1 MGKSISKKAKVLAIA
16 LFFSSSSFGQLNNCI
31 NTKDHPL
38 IVEIKD
44 SIKANNNY
52 VSVLAY
58 AVVKGDRLGLS
69 NSRILSLA
77 YAWAACKKIKD
88 SASRKEEEFKY
99 LDAMLSEE
107 EFKRLVSIKD
117 KNWESN
123 IPQTRFQCSAVLS
136 HHLEMLERV
145 GVYTFLSL

>member
-1 MGKSISKKAKVLAIA
+1 VIAIA
-16 LFFSSSSFGQLNNCI
+16 LFFASSSFGQLNNCI

-69 NSRILSLA
+69 NSKILSLA
-77 YAWAACKKIKD
+77 YAWATCKKNTD
-88 SASRKEEEFKY
+88 SAIRKDQEFKY
-99 LDAMLSEE
+99 LDAILREE
-107 EFKRLVSIKD
+107 EFKRLFSISK
-117 KNWESN
+117 KSRSIN
-123 IPQTRFQCSAVLS
+123 R
-136 HHLEMLERV
+136 
-145 GVYTFLSL
+145 

>member
-16 LFFSSSSFGQLNNCI
+16 LFFASSSFAQLNNCI

-58 AVVKGDRLGLS
+58 AVIKGDRLGLS
-69 NSRILSLA
+69 NSKILNLA
-77 YAWAACKKIKD
+77 YAWTACKKI
-88 SASRKEEEFKY
+88 SNLGIRKEEELKF
-99 LDAMLSEE
+99 LDKVLTDE
-107 EFKRLVSIKD
+107 EFKKLVIGTEID
-117 KNWESN
+117 NGKN
-123 IPQTRFQCSAVLS
+123 
-136 HHLEMLERV
+136 
-145 GVYTFLSL
+145 